1 MAYFSGRKDH
11 IALEIVKERTNNI
24 SFFITVPAYIRRF
37 LEQQVH
43 AQYPDAQIEP
53 VEDYNIFT
61 PQGVVQG
68 AYLQLKKQYINGGKN
83 MAENLP
89 DTPLEI
95 TDADID
101 ENIKKYQTIVI
112 DCWAPWCGPC
122 KMVHPIIEELAK
134 EMQGKIVFG
143 KLNVDENPMTS
154 AKHQIM
160 SIPTLLVFK
169 NGNLVDRIVGAMPK
183 ETLKERIEKF

>member
-1 MAYFSGRKDH
+1 MDELEEIKKRK
-11 IALEIVKERTNNI
+11 LE
-24 SFFITVPAYIRRF
+24 
-37 LEQQVH
+37 
-43 AQYPDAQIEP
+43 
-53 VEDYNIFT
+53 
-61 PQGVVQG
+61 
-68 AYLQLKKQYINGGKN
+68 QLKKQYMNGGKN

-89 DTPLEI
+89 DTPLKI
-95 TDADID
+95 TDADIED
-101 ENIKKYQTIVI
+101 NIKKYETIVI

-122 KMVHPIIEELAK
+122 RMVHPIIEELAK
-134 EMQGKIVFG
+134 EMHGKIVFG